1 MFERSGEMQ
10 QIGAGIT
17 LWANAVKALKRLGVY
32 NERTPWCWGSA

>member
-32 NERTPWCWGSA
+32 NERTPWCWGGA